1 MKKKQ
6 DLETDLNIDDEQS
19 IKKENEQSA
28 DTKNEQS
35 LNKDNEQ
42 SIIIE
47 KDLAKTIEYNANA
60 SIEDELAATIKIE
73 PNVNKKIV
81 ANRAKIW
88 QIALFSL
95 NNTSTNL
102 FLAMMGYV
110 SYYANGIAGIGVV
123 LISFILTGMRVFDSV
138 TDPMVG
144 YIIDK
149 TNGRFGKFRPFMVM
163 GYLFSA
169 ISSLLLF
176 YVTHLVPGGFRVPFF
191 MATYS
196 LYIIGYTL
204 QSSVVKSGQTVI
216 TNDASQRP
224 IITFFDS
231 TFIMFAHGL
240 VAFYV
245 SVYLIK
251 KYTNFNNPRLF
262 EEFVITVIILAGIC
276 TSLAIVGIWKK
287 DNKAYFKIELDSK
300 KSIHLK
306 DYFEILKNNKPI
318 KMLVVVAAANGFAS
332 MVYGNSTVIVMLY
345 GILMHNYPLAGLI
358 GIIIGFP
365 NLGVTFLGIVYARRH
380 GQKKAMITITR
391 LCVMFQIVI
400 LWMMIFWDLTKISL
414 THFNWITVEFLVVFT
429 LLNGCKSITNNMV
442 VPMIADCTDYEY
454 MRSGQF
460 VPGIMGALFS
470 FVDKGISSLGTAFV
484 GLILSF
490 VGFSKVFPQVD
501 DALTPTLKWLTIFFY
516 CIIPI
521 ISWVITLFTLQHY
534 KLDKKAV
541 RDLYQ

>member
-1 MKKKQ
+1 MKLKE
-6 DLETDLNIDDEQS
+6 DIDNTYET
-19 IKKENEQSA
+19 NETPS
-28 DTKNEQS
+28 KR
-35 LNKDNEQ
+35 
-42 SIIIE
+42 
-47 KDLAKTIEYNANA
+47 
-60 SIEDELAATIKIE
+60 KIE
-73 PNVNKKIV
+73 

-123 LISFILTGMRVFDSV
+123 LISFILTGMRVFDTV
-138 TDPMVG
+138 TDPIVG

-149 TNGRFGKFRPFMVM
+149 TNGRFGKFRPFMIM
-163 GYLFSA
+163 GYVFSA
-169 ISSLLLF
+169 VSSLLLF
-176 YVTHLVPGGFRVPFF
+176 YTTHLVSQPLKVPYF
-191 MATYS
+191 MAVYS
-196 LYIIGYTL
+196 IYIIGYTL
-204 QSSVVKSGQTVI
+204 QTSVVKSGQTVI

-224 IITFFDS
+224 MITFFDS
-231 TFIMFAHGL
+231 SFIMFAHGT

-251 KYTNFNNPRLF
+251 KYNNFNNPQLF
-262 EEFVITVIILAGIC
+262 EEFVITVIIFAGIC
-276 TSLAIVGIWKK
+276 TALAIFGIWQK
-287 DNKAYFKIELDSK
+287 DNKAYFKMEVDNK
-300 KSIHLK
+300 KAIHIR

-318 KMLVVVAAANGFAS
+318 KQLVVVAASNGFAS
-332 MVYGNSTVIVMLY
+332 MVYGNTTVIVMLY
-345 GILMHNYPLAGLI
+345 GILMNNYPLAGLI
-358 GIIIGFP
+358 GVIIGFP
-365 NLGVTFLGIVYARRH
+365 NVGVTFLGIQYAKKH
-380 GQKKAMITITR
+380 GQKKAMITVTKLAI
-391 LCVMFQIVI
+391 LFQAV
-400 LWMMIFWDLTKISL
+400 LMGMMIFNDLTKISL
-414 THFNWITVEFLVVFT
+414 VHINLITIVFLVIFT

-454 MRSGQF
+454 LRSGNF

-470 FVDKGISSLGTAFV
+470 FVDKGITSLGTAFV

-521 ISWVITLFTLQHY
+521 TSWVITLVTLKHY

-541 RDLYQ
+541 SELYH